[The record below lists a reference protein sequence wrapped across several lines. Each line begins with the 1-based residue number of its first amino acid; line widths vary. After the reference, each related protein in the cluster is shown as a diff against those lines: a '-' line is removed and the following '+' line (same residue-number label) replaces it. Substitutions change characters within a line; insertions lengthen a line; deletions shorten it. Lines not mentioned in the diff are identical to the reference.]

1 MFCGASQLWALIYF
15 EFLATLITENAL
27 VKSRD
32 MLSGWMCF
40 TEFQLGESGY
50 LHGNHSRPHKLKIH
64 NGCKYCH
71 ESGIRTRAQIGRRLR
86 LREDRLGPGYEVGQ
100 GVRVV

>member
-32 MLSGWMCF
+32 MLSGAGCV
-40 TEFQLGESGY
+40 EFQLGKVVISMV
-50 LHGNHSRPHKLKIH
+50 IMA
-64 NGCKYCH
+64 GC
-71 ESGIRTRAQIGRRLR
+71 IN
-86 LREDRLGPGYEVGQ
+86 
-100 GVRVV
+100 

>member
-32 MLSGWMCF
+32 MLSGAGCVS
-40 TEFQLGESGY
+40 LRPR
-50 LHGNHSRPHKLKIH
+50 LHGIRSKWNRIH
-64 NGCKYCH
+64 LDLIHFLRCVYTGSDP
-71 ESGIRTRAQIGRRLR
+71 ELLAFTR
-86 LREDRLGPGYEVGQ
+86 DRIHVDFMNS
-100 GVRVV
+100 

>member
-40 TEFQLGESGY
+40 IEFQLGKVVISMV
-50 LHGNHSRPHKLKIH
+50 ITA
-64 NGCKYCH
+64 GC
-71 ESGIRTRAQIGRRLR
+71 IN
-86 LREDRLGPGYEVGQ
+86 
-100 GVRVV
+100 